1 MSNGRQSEPIVRY
14 AGRMDEAPRKSS
26 LIYGL
31 AALCIVCAAIL
42 VGLRTMTGEQ
52 FMMVLS
58 LVFGAVGL
66 AHMPSPASTSRIPAA
81 GLALLALAGCSAK
94 LEWFPP
100 GQVVVAARPLLESA
114 PPSLQATSITPI
126 TNLSSPSSGL
136 RFSGDA
142 YDVSCTV
149 SGSVTLY
156 PVVHDGTAWE
166 GPYQGYGCALAD
178 TISTKG
184 TCTLPARAG
193 VGLIWNAFKTGA
205 GTVSSCTAEGRS
217 GTVPPTA
224 RSSGGGG
231 GSGTVTSVGLSAPSE
246 FSVGG
251 SPVTTS
257 GTLALSW
264 ANPVTIAHG
273 GTNSTT
279 ALSNNRVMVSAAGAI
294 VELSAGTAGQVLTS
308 GGAGVAPSWAA
319 AGSDLSYFFSPVD
332 YAVTQLSG
340 NVTGGNWTGGC
351 TFRPTRTGTI
361 ARIRFAWPTTAAA
374 TVKVSLWNQAGSRVA
389 TTNVSVNA
397 TGIYEGTVSVSV
409 GSGDI
414 YQIYTAGFYII
425 GGVDYVTYPFA
436 SYPLTSNPYV
446 ASPSIVMIANNLFSM
461 GDVQPTGIF
470 SEWAAIEPIME

>member
-1 MSNGRQSEPIVRY
+1 
-14 AGRMDEAPRKSS
+14 MDDAPRKSS
-26 LIYGL
+26 LIYAL

-42 VGLRTMTGEQ
+42 VGMRTMTGEQ

-66 AHMPSPASTSRIPAA
+66 AHMPSPASSSRMPAA
-81 GLALLALAGCSAK
+81 GLALLALTGCSAK

-100 GQVVVAARPLLESA
+100 AHVVVAARPLLESA

-126 TNLSSPSSGL
+126 TNISGPSSGL

-178 TISTKG
+178 TVSTKG

-193 VGLIWNAFKTGA
+193 TGLIWNAFKTGA
-205 GTVSSCTAEGRS
+205 GTVSACTAEGRS

-257 GTLALSW
+257 GMLALSW

-279 ALSNNRVMVSAAGAI
+279 ALNNNRVMVSAAGAI
-294 VELSAGTAGQVLTS
+294 VELTAGTAGQVLTS
-308 GGAGVAPSWAA
+308 GGAGVAPFWGSIPEKLDLQLLFLAGGSIFSWWVYPVIYDTVTYYPQGGAPTGLPPNPKTPIIYAETAKTVALRWEYSVDREIWANLYIRSSGGTWGSPSVVVLPSGIDQIVPHSFSLA
-319 AGSDLSYFFSPVD
+319 AGEAAGVFMD
-332 YAVTQLSG
+332 
-340 NVTGGNWTGGC
+340 
-351 TFRPTRTGTI
+351 
-361 ARIRFAWPTTAAA
+361 TTAGGGGF
-374 TVKVSLWNQAGSRVA
+374 VVA
-389 TTNVSVNA
+389 T
-397 TGIYEGTVSVSV
+397 Y
-409 GSGDI
+409 
-414 YQIYTAGFYII
+414 
-425 GGVDYVTYPFA
+425 DYLRMF
-436 SYPLTSNPYV
+436 
-446 ASPSIVMIANNLFSM
+446 
-461 GDVQPTGIF
+461 
-470 SEWAAIEPIME
+470 W